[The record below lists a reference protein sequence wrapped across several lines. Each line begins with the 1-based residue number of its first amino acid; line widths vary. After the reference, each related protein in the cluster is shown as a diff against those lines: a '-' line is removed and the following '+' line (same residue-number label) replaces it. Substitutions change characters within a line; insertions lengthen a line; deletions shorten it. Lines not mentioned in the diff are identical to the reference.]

1 MEGGAGSFGG
11 LKDSNFE
18 VIWPEIR
25 STGNTVVA
33 IDYSSATRPNFG
45 TARSVKE
52 LCWSQT
58 PLARV
63 TVGTVMQCKVLGT
76 TVPHCCTSM
85 YYSHSGSLTK
95 PGGLPR

>member
-33 IDYSSATRPNFG
+33 IDYSSATRPNFW
-45 TARSVKE
+45 TARSVKKTMLE
-52 LCWSQT
+52 SNSAGQSNRRFCN
-58 PLARV
+58 AV
-63 TVGTVMQCKVLGT
+63 
-76 TVPHCCTSM
+76 
-85 YYSHSGSLTK
+85 
-95 PGGLPR
+95 